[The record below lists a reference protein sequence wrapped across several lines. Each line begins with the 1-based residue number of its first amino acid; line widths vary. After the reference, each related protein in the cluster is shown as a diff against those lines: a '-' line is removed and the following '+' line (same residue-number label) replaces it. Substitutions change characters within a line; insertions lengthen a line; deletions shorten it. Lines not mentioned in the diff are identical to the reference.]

1 MHEDEAP
8 APVGRVAVILLA
20 RSAIAAAPIGEMQA
34 LAASIARASPT
45 MVGLAAFSE
54 QGSPSLRDALSMAA
68 ASDTTEIR
76 IVPLMV
82 PVEPSFKVWMR
93 KSVARWRKSWPNP
106 HLPVRVSDGPEPRSE
121 ILANVLDA
129 LVQASAS
136 GELVAGTARV
146 PAEGSL
152 VPGQK
157 HRILVCA
164 GGPCNDAGSAVIW
177 GHLRNEQDRL
187 KLRVAGDG
195 TMTCKTTC
203 LGPCNLAP
211 VLQVWPEGTFYGG
224 VTEAAIDR
232 IVSEHLLGG
241 RIVEDFAYAPTG
253 RKQRL
258 RSAGPV
264 SSTEGD

>member
-1 MHEDEAP
+1 MHNAEAP

-20 RSAIAAAPIGEMQA
+20 RSAIAAAPIAEMQD
-34 LAASIARASPT
+34 LAASIGRVSLT

-68 ASDTTEIR
+68 ASDATEIR

-93 KSVARWRKSWPNP
+93 KSVARWRKSWPHP
-106 HLPVRVSDGPEPRSE
+106 DVPVRVSDGLEPRTE
-121 ILANVLDA
+121 ILANLLDA
-129 LVQASAS
+129 LVKASGC

-157 HRILVCA
+157 HRVLVCA

-187 KLRVAGDG
+187 KLRVAGEG

-211 VLQVWPEGTFYGG
+211 VLQVWPEGTIYGG
-224 VTEAAIDR
+224 VDEDGVDR
-232 IVSEHLLGG
+232 IIERHIGQGLVVADL
-241 RIVEDFAYAPTG
+241 AYAPTG
-253 RKQRL
+253 RKQQL
-258 RSAGPV
+258 RQR
-264 SSTEGD
+264 